1 MKNRKS
7 KFNRKSQSPLAKLSL
22 FQKNDMRYSKKCPF
36 SKKNAEIIDYKN
48 IKLLRKYLTE
58 NSKILSSRITAVSQ
72 NKQRKINREVRRAK
86 FLGLL

>member
-36 SKKNAEIIDYKN
+36 SKKNAETIDYKN
-48 IKLLRKYLTE
+48 TKLLK
-58 NSKILSSRITAVSQ
+58 KIFD
-72 NKQRKINREVRRAK
+72 RE
-86 FLGLL
+86 